1 MRRPWRNTAITL
13 FLCTLLLG
21 TLFGSRLQALDGD
34 TRESM
39 RLYTELLSAA
49 HENYGAEV
57 DYKDLVYASIGGV
70 TRALDPHTYFLPP
83 QAYDGMRERQQSS
96 FYGLGILVGQRNGR
110 VTVITPIEGG
120 PASRLGVQAG
130 DIIDSIDGES
140 TEPLSLDDAVR
151 KLKGP
156 KGSTVTITLLRRGL
170 EKPLEMKVV
179 RAEIPLTTVRYSYM
193 LTPETAYMRITDF
206 NRGTGEEVATEMAR
220 LKEQGMKRL
229 LLDLRNNGGGLL
241 DQAIEVGEQFV
252 PKGSR
257 IVETRGRTRSSHQT
271 FYGNGD
277 DKGLNLPVVV
287 LVNSG
292 TASAAEILAG
302 AIQDHDIGVIAGT
315 PTWGKGLVQTVYSL
329 SYGAGLALTTAKYY
343 TPSGRLIQRD
353 YSSYFDYYAYDPL
366 GGSPELSQAQGEE
379 EVGVEPR
386 PGESFHTDLGRSVYG
401 GGGISPD
408 VVVPSNQ
415 ISSFLQ
421 LLHTRNAFFDFAVD
435 YQRRNPAVREQSWTP
450 TKEVLDEFG
459 RWLEKEDLGSAE
471 EMRTAFAE
479 EETATYALRQI
490 RAEVFNAAFGQE
502 AWHRVLA
509 AGDPQIE
516 AALGLFDRAAELLAN
531 RKNLEDPQ
539 RAALE
544 KGDMGK
550 GGQGI

>member
-1 MRRPWRNTAITL
+1 MRRPWRYTAIAL
-13 FLCTLLLG
+13 FLLTLLLG
-21 TLFGSRLQALDGD
+21 TVFGGRLQALDDD

-57 DYKDLVYASIGGV
+57 NYRDLVYASIQGV
-70 TRALDPHTYFLPP
+70 TRTLDPHTYFLAP
-83 QAYDGMRERQQSS
+83 QAYDGMRERQKSS

-130 DIIDSIDGES
+130 DIIDTIDGES

-170 EKPLEMKVV
+170 DKPLEMKVV

-193 LTPETAYMRITDF
+193 LTPDTAYMRITDF
-206 NRGTGEEVATEMAR
+206 NRGTGDEVTQELAR
-220 LKEQGMKRL
+220 LKEMGMKRL

-252 PKGSR
+252 PQGSK
-257 IVETRGRTRSSHQT
+257 IVETRGRTRSSYQT
-271 FYGNGD
+271 FYGNGAD
-277 DKGLNLPVVV
+277 RGLDIPVVV

-353 YSSYFDYYAYDPL
+353 YSSYFDYYAYNPLEAGPEIGGTESEPETPASPRDP
-366 GGSPELSQAQGEE
+366 EAFQ
-379 EVGVEPR
+379 
-386 PGESFHTDLGRSVYG
+386 TDLGRSVYG
-401 GGGISPD
+401 GGGITPD
-408 VVVPSNQ
+408 VAIPAAP

-421 LLHTRNAFFDFAVD
+421 FLHTRNAFFDFAVEYERKHPPKD
-435 YQRRNPAVREQSWTP
+435 EGWKPGKA
-450 TKEVLDEFG
+450 VLDEFTQWLG
-459 RWLEKEDLGSAE
+459 REDLGE
-471 EMRTAFAE
+471 VDEMKTSLAD
-479 EETATYALRQI
+479 EETASYALRQI

-509 AGDPQIE
+509 SGDPQIE
-516 AALGLFDRAAELLAN
+516 AGLGLFDRAAELLTN
-531 RKNLEDPQ
+531 RNRIEDPQ
-539 RAALE
+539 RASLE
-544 KGDMGK
+544 ADKGK
-550 GGQGI
+550 GGRGI